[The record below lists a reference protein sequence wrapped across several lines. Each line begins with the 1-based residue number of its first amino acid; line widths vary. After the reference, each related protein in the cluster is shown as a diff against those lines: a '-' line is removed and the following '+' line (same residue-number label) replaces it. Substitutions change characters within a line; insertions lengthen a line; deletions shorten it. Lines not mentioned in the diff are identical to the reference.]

1 MLIGSSSRAYCCVIL
16 EHAVLNRMLK
26 ADVLDTSLCVETG
39 RGEGGC
45 RESGVLGLFS
55 SAFSGC
61 RRAFELWWVCF
72 WAHCDDS
79 GGGGEV

>member
-1 MLIGSSSRAYCCVIL
+1 MLIGSSGRAYCCVIL

-39 RGEGGC
+39 GGC

-72 WAHCDDS
+72 RACSDDS